1 MKKLL
6 LSVSL
11 CLLANFILAD
21 GSEKVCVLTDQQICY
36 ATELGPINPCTT
48 LTFVVNNLTPPTG
61 FAVVGKFEWFVN
73 DVSVKTTTSATDNIL
88 DWSLKTRPTNVYC
101 KVTYKKDNGDLSSP
115 YTSTTFS
122 PIIKILDFPANISI
136 TTPLP
141 NYNCTSGTV
150 SFSLPETS
158 CSGNG
163 LACDDTYNVLGS
175 YNITWQA
182 PVGWVQ
188 TSLTD
193 NGSNVSFTPDANSS
207 GTLTATIHL
216 PQCTYTETRTFIISR
231 GTEPPT
237 FTRSTFQECNG
248 SSTNVSI
255 NPVCGAL
262 NYTYTVVGN
271 PGVKFA
277 SNGLQVLT
285 TTSTSVSVSATGGA
299 SINSL
304 KAKTNFSA
312 SISSSETNVP
322 LTVYATPPTMGG
334 TYFSNGVEHPL
345 KFYLG
350 NPSDYNSVCNYARDS
365 TNMSVKNASLVTW
378 TQLSANPGPVTFSQ
392 YGNNNAFYLW
402 SINQTAVFRIT
413 SSNGCGS
420 LSYDFGFKSIDC
432 SGGGGG
438 GGGGG
443 GCPQFVVS
451 PNPAQGTLHVVVPNI
466 PAPCDPPPMSAMSQ
480 SNISTQRSITQIK
493 IYDNSGNLKKSQN
506 VNKAKQATVNLA
518 GLRDGVYIIEISD
531 GTYKETQQVII
542 QK

>member
-1 MKKLL
+1 MRYNQYWFFRYGLHYL
-6 LSVSL
+6 
-11 CLLANFILAD
+11 
-21 GSEKVCVLTDQQICY
+21 
-36 ATELGPINPCTT
+36 PI
-48 LTFVVNNLTPPTG
+48 PTG
-61 FAVVGKFEWFVN
+61 YAIVDKFEWYVN
-73 DVSVKTTTSATDNIL
+73 GTLNTTNTNPGDPNFSYTITS
-88 DWSLKTRPTNVYC
+88 SPTSVYC
-101 KVTYKKDNGDLSSP
+101 KVTYKKQDGTLSSP
-115 YTSTTFS
+115 YTSTTFA
-122 PIIKILDFPANISI
+122 PLIKILDFPGSI
-136 TTPLP
+136 TAVTPPP
-141 NYNCTSGTV
+141 NYGCTNTV
-150 SFSLPETS
+150 SYSLPETPCTS
-158 CSGNG
+158 SGFV
-163 LACDDTYNVLGS
+163 CDDTYNVLGS

-182 PVGWVQ
+182 PTGWVQ
-188 TSLTD
+188 TSLTN
-193 NGSNVSFTPDANSS
+193 NGSNVSFTPDATST
-207 GTLTATIHL
+207 GTLTATIHI
-216 PQCTYTETRTFIISR
+216 PGCTFTETRIFNITR

-237 FTRSTFQECNG
+237 FINSSFQECNG

-255 NPVCGAL
+255 NPVCGAI
-262 NYTYTVVGN
+262 NYTYNVVGN

-285 TTSTSVSVSATGGA
+285 TTSTTVSVSATGGA
-299 SINSL
+299 SVNSL
-304 KAKTNFSA
+304 KAKTNFSS

-322 LTVYATPPTMGG
+322 LTVYTSSPTMGG
-334 TYFSNGVEHPL
+334 TYFSNGVQHPL

-365 TNMSVKNASLVTW
+365 TNMSVNNAALVTW

-392 YGNNNAFYLW
+392 YGNNAAFYLW
-402 SINQTAVFRIT
+402 SINQTAVFRIIA
-413 SSNGCGS
+413 SNGCGS

-443 GCPQFVVS
+443 CPQFTVS

-480 SNISTQRSITQIK
+480 NSISTQRSITQIK
-493 IYDNSGNLKKSQN
+493 IYDNTGNLKKSQN

-518 GLRDGVYIIEISD
+518 GFRDGVYTIEISD